1 MVRLAILEQ
10 PAARQTEHNLAGSSR
25 RTPCVVKVV
34 ESASSLYAR
43 GLVEFRT

>member
-10 PAARQTEHNLAGSSR
+10 LAARQTEHSLAGPSR

-34 ESASSLYAR
+34 ESAISLCAR
-43 GLVEFRT
+43 GLVGSRT